1 MYKSNGGSRGG
12 SKFSFSRGSRFAPK
26 RNYQGGRYGSRT
38 GVNDTSKYVRG
49 AEMAAPVDETAVAT
63 IKFSEMPFS
72 DIVKHAVAARG
83 FDTPTP
89 IQEQS
94 IPHILEGRDVIGI
107 ANTGTGKT
115 GAFLLPLIEKIL
127 KDDTQN
133 VLVVV
138 PTRELGQQIQ
148 EELRE
153 FTKGMKI
160 YSVLVIGGANMQ
172 NQITQVRRNP
182 HVVVGTPGRLKDL
195 IERRVLN
202 LSNFHNVVLDEVDRM
217 VDMGFIQDIRYL
229 ISLLPKERQSLFF
242 SATISPQI
250 NGIIQAFLK
259 DPVTVS
265 VRTRETSKNVEQN
278 VIKVDPGSTK
288 IRTLETLLEKEE
300 LKKVLIF
307 GRTKHG
313 VERLSNHLYTKGF
326 KVASIHGDKPQR
338 RRELAIRLFKNN
350 SVDILVATDVAAR
363 GLDIAD
369 VTHVINYD
377 EPATFDDYIHR
388 IGRTG
393 RGDKKGHAL
402 TFVG

>member
-1 MYKSNGGSRGG
+1 MYRSSGGSRGG
-12 SKFSFSRGSRFAPK
+12 SRFSFSKGSRFAPK
-26 RNYQGGRYGSRT
+26 RNYQGGRYGSRN
-38 GVNDTSKYVRG
+38 GVNDTSKYVRA
-49 AEMAAPVDETAVAT
+49 AEGETAQEAAVVHT
-63 IKFSEMPFS
+63 KFADMPLS
-72 DIVKHAVAARG
+72 DIVKQAVAARG

-89 IQEQS
+89 IQEQA
-94 IPHILEGRDVIGI
+94 IPHIMEGRDVIGI

-127 KDDTQN
+127 KDDSQN

-138 PTRELGQQIQ
+138 PTRELGQQIL
-148 EELRE
+148 EEMRE
-153 FTKGMKI
+153 FSKGMRI
-160 YSVLVIGGANMQ
+160 YSALVIGGANMR
-172 NQITQVRRNP
+172 NQIMQVRRNP
-182 HVVVGTPGRLKDL
+182 HIVVGTPGRLKDL
-195 IERRVLN
+195 IDRRVLN
-202 LSNFHNVVLDEVDRM
+202 LAKFQNVVLDEVDRM

-250 NGIIQAFLK
+250 NSIIQSFLK
-259 DPVTVS
+259 DPITVS

-278 VIKVDPGSTK
+278 VVKVAPGKTK
-288 IRTLETLLEKEE
+288 IGTLEELLEKDE

-313 VERLSNHLYTKGF
+313 VERLSGHLYSKGF
-326 KVASIHGDKPQR
+326 KVVSLHGDKPQSK
-338 RRELAIRLFKNN
+338 REQAIRMFKND
-350 SVDILVATDVAAR
+350 SVDILIATDVAAR

-377 EPATFDDYIHR
+377 EPATYDDYIHR